1 MKNESLKF
9 MTRFLE
15 TRLEAS
21 VKKEAE
27 KIKKTR
33 KEEQKDWKFRRSL

>member
-1 MKNESLKF
+1 MKNESLNF
-9 MTRFLE
+9 VTRLLE

-21 VKKEAE
+21 MKKKAE

-33 KEEQKDWKFRRSL
+33 KEEQENWKLRRRL